1 MRTTILLNVILFFF
15 LKVTSQDLTGSQLL
29 EKSISYHDPSGVWS
43 SFKSN
48 FVVTMKSPDRPIRRS
63 KIELDISKLFFK
75 LTIEDNGNKLVSTL
89 DNNDCSLSF
98 NGNET
103 FSKEIATKFR
113 LNCERASMYRDY
125 YTYLY
130 GLPMKLNDKGT
141 IIDKKLMR
149 NKLTEFNIGF

>member
-63 KIELDISKLFFK
+63 KIELDISKSFFK

-89 DNNDCSLSF
+89 DNNDCF
-98 NGNET
+98 T
-103 FSKEIATKFR
+103 FF
-113 LNCERASMYRDY
+113 
-125 YTYLY
+125 
-130 GLPMKLNDKGT
+130 
-141 IIDKKLMR
+141 
-149 NKLTEFNIGF
+149 